1 MVRWFIL
8 ADGLTYGSNK
18 DVPTKGALRPRLSGT
33 RWRFNPPALSQRFQS
48 DFRVLLEAF
57 ARANHK
63 APQRPIKLLPVLIDY
78 LFCRDGNVECRDAS
92 NNPTWVSRGRADV
105 VIDKRKRS
113 KFFDNVLD
121 PLLKISND
129 YSNLIFAWEI
139 INEPEWVTVGWNPTW
154 PQFLQRYKDITYLTV
169 DQTDMAMFL
178 QEGIRRVRASDFDAT
193 VGFATINTIN
203 TICKDTALAAKLC
216 AGLNQFHH
224 YPGTVEPETL
234 PSLNSLKKVLP
245 TLMPTGPGAPPRPL
259 LVRSVRSIQTCLL
272 GNCPPCLIETS
283 GKI

>member
-1 MVRWFIL
+1 MFQQKERCDLDL
-8 ADGLTYGSNK
+8 AAHGGDLI
-18 DVPTKGALRPRLSGT
+18 
-33 RWRFNPPALSQRFQS
+33 PPALSQRFQS

-57 ARANHK
+57 ARANHQCLNPSNSCPFSLIIYF
-63 APQRPIKLLPVLIDY
+63 AVTAMWSAGTQAITQRGSV
-78 LFCRDGNVECRDAS
+78 
-92 NNPTWVSRGRADV
+92 RGRADV
-105 VIDKRKRS
+105 VIDKTKRS

-193 VGFATINTIN
+193 VGSPQSI
-203 TICKDTALAAKLC
+203 
-216 AGLNQFHH
+216 
-224 YPGTVEPETL
+224 
-234 PSLNSLKKVLP
+234 
-245 TLMPTGPGAPPRPL
+245 PL
-259 LVRSVRSIQTCLL
+259 IPFV
-272 GNCPPCLIETS
+272 
-283 GKI
+283 KIPH